1 MTVTAIAQ
9 PMNASIL
16 DQDINHLLNALEQV
30 NVQEAP
36 YQHFLISDLFDS
48 QLVDDVL
55 EIPFV
60 PLELNYEAGSR
71 EEFNNVR
78 RYFNPEVIETFPAAE
93 RMAELF
99 LSPEIIGKIEEMGN
113 VILKDSLLRIEYAID
128 TDKFWLKPHSDLG
141 VKLVTILIYLSK
153 DADAQGWGTDIF
165 YDAERFHSTV
175 PYESNTAL
183 MFIPA
188 DDTWHGFNPR
198 TISGVRKTLIIN
210 YVTPEWRNRQEL
222 VHPTEF
228 VY

>member
-1 MTVTAIAQ
+1 MTAPAIFQ
-9 PMNASIL
+9 PIDTSVL
-16 DQDINHLLNALEQV
+16 DQDINHLLDALEQA
-30 NVQEAP
+30 NVQEEP
-36 YQHFLISDLFDS
+36 YQHFLVSDLFDS

-60 PLELNYEAGSR
+60 PLELNYEKGSR

-78 RYFNPEVIETFPAAE
+78 RYINPEVIETFPAAE
-93 RMAELF
+93 RLAEIF

-165 YDAERFHSTV
+165 YDEERYHSTV
-175 PYESNTAL
+175 PYESNSAL

-198 TISGVRKTLIIN
+198 TIAGVRKTLIIN
-210 YVTPEWRNRQEL
+210 YVTPEWRNRHEL